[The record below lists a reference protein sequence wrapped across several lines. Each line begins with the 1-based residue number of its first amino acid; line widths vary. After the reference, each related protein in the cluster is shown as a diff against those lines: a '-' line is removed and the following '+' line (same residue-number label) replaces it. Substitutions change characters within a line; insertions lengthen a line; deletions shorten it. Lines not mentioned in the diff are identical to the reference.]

1 MWGLN
6 KKCPSGFAQPI
17 GRTTG
22 EQDLPWDAVSITQ
35 IQRTGLENPDFGS
48 VFVRGR
54 VARPFTRRVPVTSAI
69 VRTSSVCRRFAAGRP
84 PDDRNGGGC
93 GPTFAKRRPLQRKTT
108 AQMNGTLELALKAY
122 LKPSLLL
129 LDELGYLPI
138 DKRGADL
145 LFQVVAAHYE
155 SGSIVITTNRP
166 FRDWGRIFDVDNTL
180 ATAMIDRLMHHGEAM
195 VIQGS
200 SFRTKGETPDE

>member
-1 MWGLN
+1 MRGLN

-17 GRTTG
+17 GRTPG

-35 IQRTGLENPDFGS
+35 IQRTGVENPDFGS

-93 GPTFAKRRPLQRKTT
+93 GPTFAKRRPLQRKTRDS
-108 AQMNGTLELALKAY
+108 E
-122 LKPSLLL
+122 
-129 LDELGYLPI
+129 
-138 DKRGADL
+138 
-145 LFQVVAAHYE
+145 
-155 SGSIVITTNRP
+155 NR
-166 FRDWGRIFDVDNTL
+166 N
-180 ATAMIDRLMHHGEAM
+180 
-195 VIQGS
+195 
-200 SFRTKGETPDE
+200 

>member
-1 MWGLN
+1 MGPQ

-17 GRTTG
+17 GRTPG

-54 VARPFTRRVPVTSAI
+54 VARPLTRRVPVTSVI

-84 PDDRNGGGC
+84 PDDRNSGDC
-93 GPTFAKRRPLQRKTT
+93 GLKFAKRRPLQRKTT
-108 AQMNGTLELALKAY
+108 AQMNGRLELALKAY

-145 LFQVVAAHYE
+145 LFQVVAARYE
-155 SGSIVITTNRP
+155 SGSIV
-166 FRDWGRIFDVDNTL
+166 
-180 ATAMIDRLMHHGEAM
+180 
-195 VIQGS
+195 
-200 SFRTKGETPDE
+200 

>member
-1 MWGLN
+1 MRGLN

-35 IQRTGLENPDFGS
+35 IQRTGVENPDFGS

-69 VRTSSVCRRFAAGRP
+69 VRTSSVCGRFAAGRP

-93 GPTFAKRRPLQRKTT
+93 GPTFAKRRPLQRKTRDS
-108 AQMNGTLELALKAY
+108 E
-122 LKPSLLL
+122 
-129 LDELGYLPI
+129 
-138 DKRGADL
+138 
-145 LFQVVAAHYE
+145 
-155 SGSIVITTNRP
+155 NR
-166 FRDWGRIFDVDNTL
+166 N
-180 ATAMIDRLMHHGEAM
+180 
-195 VIQGS
+195 
-200 SFRTKGETPDE
+200 